1 MSNSYKRSLRL
12 KKGITF
18 FLKSNIILLIL
29 MLLLL
34 TNTFSWKEDRIGLIV
49 MMLASAELYIL
60 LLSILTII
68 IPREKNKKKI
78 ERFSKS
84 EWIGLL
90 LVIIFISIFSLGFTG
105 AELPFPSTIIMLILV
120 MNSMIV
126 FFSLVFHKFSIVLYE
141 ANVYPENDSITNYF
155 FKYIAIVFSGL
166 NYYVQSILD
175 RMPLL
180 INKLLAIVFLLLLI
194 WENMLLLFYFE

>member
-1 MSNSYKRSLRL
+1 MSNGYKRSLHL
-12 KKGITF
+12 KKGIML
-18 FLKSNIILLIL
+18 FLKSNLTLLIL

-49 MMLASAELYIL
+49 MMLTSAELYIL
-60 LLSILTII
+60 LLSILTVIKPI
-68 IPREKNKKKI
+68 ETNKKKI
-78 ERFSKS
+78 GRFSKP
-84 EWIGLL
+84 ELIGLL
-90 LVIIFISIFSLGFTG
+90 LVIIFISIFSLVFTG

-120 MNSMIV
+120 MNSMIA
-126 FFSLVFHKFSIVLYE
+126 FFSLVFHKFSIILYE
-141 ANVYPENDSITNYF
+141 ANVYPENDSITNYI

>member
-1 MSNSYKRSLRL
+1 MSNGYKRSLRL

>member
-68 IPREKNKKKI
+68 IPRGKNKKKI

>member
-1 MSNSYKRSLRL
+1 MSNGYKRSLHL
-12 KKGITF
+12 KKGIML
-18 FLKSNIILLIL
+18 FLKSNLTLLIL

-49 MMLASAELYIL
+49 MMLTSAELYIL
-60 LLSILTII
+60 LLSILTVIKPI
-68 IPREKNKKKI
+68 ETNKKKI
-78 ERFSKS
+78 GRFSKP
-84 EWIGLL
+84 ELIGLL
-90 LVIIFISIFSLGFTG
+90 LVIIFISIFSLVFTG

-120 MNSMIV
+120 MNSMIA
-126 FFSLVFHKFSIVLYE
+126 FFSLVFHKFSNILYE
-141 ANVYPENDSITNYF
+141 ANVYPENDSITNYI

>member
-1 MSNSYKRSLRL
+1 MSNGYKRSLRL

-68 IPREKNKKKI
+68 IPRETNKKKI

-90 LVIIFISIFSLGFTG
+90 LVIIFISIFSLVFTG

-120 MNSMIV
+120 MNSMIA
-126 FFSLVFHKFSIVLYE
+126 FFSLVFHKLSIILYE
-141 ANVYPENDSITNYF
+141 ANVYPENDSITNYI